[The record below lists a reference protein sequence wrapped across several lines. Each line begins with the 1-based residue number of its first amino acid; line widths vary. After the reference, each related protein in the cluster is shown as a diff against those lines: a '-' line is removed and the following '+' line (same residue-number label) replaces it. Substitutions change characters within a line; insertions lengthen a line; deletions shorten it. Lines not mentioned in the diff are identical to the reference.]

1 MLIDLHCDLN
11 VLVTEAVLHI
21 FGRSTFFGKH
31 GGVGVTKT
39 VVIKLVKPKLCAGD
53 MTDMLHDLSVVKH
66 ISDEIAVMYLGQCV
80 ERVPSKE
87 LFQNPLHPYIKALLS
102 AIPIPDLSTHGRK
115 KHPVLIR
122 RTESI
127 PSSTWKRAAYIRAIQ
142 AHGKRT
148 LCFPA
153 SAELTAVGCYEQVM
167 GEPGKCLAIGGGTY
181 AHFLKNG
188 VAFGASRLG
197 VDYHMHGA
205 NEYLVVDEIVRS
217 AELFA
222 LTIAALCGEHAEPM

>member
-1 MLIDLHCDLN
+1 
-11 VLVTEAVLHI
+11 
-21 FGRSTFFGKH
+21 
-31 GGVGVTKT
+31 
-39 VVIKLVKPKLCAGD
+39 

-127 PSSTWKRAAYIRAIQ
+127 PSSTWKTAAYIRAIQ
-142 AHGKRT
+142 AHGPFIQT
-148 LCFPA
+148 L
-153 SAELTAVGCYEQVM
+153 LGCYEQVM

-222 LTIAALCGEHAEPM
+222 LTIVALCGEHAEPM